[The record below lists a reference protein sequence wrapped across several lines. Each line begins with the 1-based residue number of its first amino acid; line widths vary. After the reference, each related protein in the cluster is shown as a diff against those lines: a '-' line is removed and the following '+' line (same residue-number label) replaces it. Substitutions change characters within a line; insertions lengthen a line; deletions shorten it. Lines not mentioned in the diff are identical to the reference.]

1 MFYSR
6 LHLQSC
12 IYLTVRRSYR
22 ENFVDQYNQYETN
35 YAIFVAAPST
45 SDSSSILSLREY
57 IDFVAH
63 VAECYPDLTASF
75 PSDLT
80 TLLNT
85 HHADLEPE
93 LREKIVGSLVLL
105 RNKDIIDST
114 A

>member
-1 MFYSR
+1 LR
-6 LHLQSC
+6 L
-12 IYLTVRRSYR
+12 YLGAPLTAGRSYR

-63 VAECYPDLTASF
+63 VADCYPDLTSSF